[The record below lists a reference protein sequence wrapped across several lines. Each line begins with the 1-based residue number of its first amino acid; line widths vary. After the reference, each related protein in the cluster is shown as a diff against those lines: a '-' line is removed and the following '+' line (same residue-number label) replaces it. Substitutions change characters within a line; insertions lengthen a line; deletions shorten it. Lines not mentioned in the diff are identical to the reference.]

1 MFLNKILANVPNSGD
16 IELRTRLDKLRN
28 FNNNIIYNNRNNS
41 DNNFPSQPPPPP
53 PPQPQPPRWNNIF
66 QLFQLCHKF
75 LDKLIFLT
83 TTTQTACIVTTATSI
98 WWLFS
103 FARHASFFPEHK
115 RKVVGFQQKLLFEE
129 KSWLTNLRE

>member
-53 PPQPQPPRWNNIF
+53 PPQPQPPR
-66 QLFQLCHKF
+66 
-75 LDKLIFLT
+75 
-83 TTTQTACIVTTATSI
+83 
-98 WWLFS
+98 
-103 FARHASFFPEHK
+103 
-115 RKVVGFQQKLLFEE
+115 
-129 KSWLTNLRE
+129 